1 MRIGIAILNW
11 NGINL
16 LKSNLKGVIDK
27 SGDSTIYIID
37 NNSDDNSVE
46 FVEQNFPQV
55 KLISLDK
62 NYGFAEG
69 YNIGLKH
76 VNEDIVC
83 ILNNDVEV
91 TDKWLDPIKR
101 KLKEKGNCIIQ
112 PNIMDFNNREYY
124 EYAGASGGFIDKFG
138 YPFCRGR
145 IFYTLEKNTNQYSDD
160 KIFWASGACMIIPK
174 RTFYELGGFDKSFFA
189 HMEEIDLCW
198 RGFNKGIECFS
209 STDSVVYHV
218 GAATL
223 KENANKNYLNYRNSL
238 IMLTKNLPLNSL
250 LYVLLIRII
259 LDMISIIRFLIK
271 GRIDLSI
278 SIIKAHLNYFNQANK
293 ILRNREKSLK
303 KENYF
308 RIRSIVY
315 NYFIL
320 GKKKFFS
327 L

>member
-1 MRIGIAILNW
+1 MRIGIVILNW
-11 NGINL
+11 NGVNL
-16 LKSNLKGVIDK
+16 LKSHLKGVVDK
-27 SGDSTIYIID
+27 SEDSTIYIID
-37 NNSDDNSVE
+37 NNSDDDSLE
-46 FVEQNFPQV
+46 FVRQNFPQV
-55 KLISLDK
+55 KLIRLDK

-259 LDMISIIRFLIK
+259 LDMISIIRFFII

-303 KENYF
+303 KENYY

>member
-16 LKSNLKGVIDK
+16 LKSYLKGVVDK

-37 NNSDDNSVE
+37 NNSDDNSLE
-46 FVEQNFPQV
+46 FVKQNFPQV

-91 TDKWLDPIKR
+91 TTKWLDPIKR
-101 KLKEKGNCIIQ
+101 ILKEKENCIIQ
-112 PNIMDFNNREYY
+112 PTIMDFNNREYY

-145 IFYTLEKNTNQYSDD
+145 IFYTLEKNKNQYSDD

-209 STDSVVYHV
+209 STDSIVYHL

-250 LYVLLIRII
+250 LYVLFIRII
-259 LDMISIIRFLIK
+259 LDMISIIRYLII
-271 GRIDLSI
+271 GRIDLSL
-278 SIIKAHLNYFNQANK
+278 SIVKAHLGYFNRANK
-293 ILRNREKSLK
+293 ILRNRDKSLK
-303 KENYF
+303 KENYY

>member
-1 MRIGIAILNW
+1 MRVGIAILNW
-11 NGINL
+11 NGANL
-16 LKSNLKGVIDK
+16 LKSHLKGVVDK
-27 SGDSTIYIID
+27 SGDSKIYIID
-37 NNSDDNSVE
+37 NNSDDNSLE
-46 FVEQNFPQV
+46 FVKQNFPQV

-91 TDKWLDPIKR
+91 TEKWLDPIKII
-101 KLKEKGNCIIQ
+101 LKEKKNCIIQ
-112 PNIMDFNNREYY
+112 PTIMDFNNREYY
-124 EYAGASGGFIDKFG
+124 EYAGASGGYIDKFG

-145 IFYTLEKNTNQYSDD
+145 IFFTVEKNKNQYSDD

-250 LYVLLIRII
+250 LYVLFIRII
-259 LDMISIIRFLIK
+259 LDMISIIRYLII
-271 GRIDLSI
+271 GRIDLSL
-278 SIIKAHLNYFNQANK
+278 SIVKAHLGYFNRANK
-293 ILRNREKSLK
+293 ILRNRDKSLK
-303 KENYF
+303 KENYY
-308 RIRSIVY
+308 RTRSIVF

>member
-16 LKSNLKGVIDK
+16 LKSYLKGVVDK

-37 NNSDDNSVE
+37 NNSDDNSLE
-46 FVEQNFPQV
+46 FVKQNFPQV

-91 TDKWLDPIKR
+91 TEKWLDPIKII
-101 KLKEKGNCIIQ
+101 LKEKKNCIIQ
-112 PNIMDFNNREYY
+112 PTIMDFNNREYY
-124 EYAGASGGFIDKFG
+124 EYAGASGGYIDKFG

-145 IFYTLEKNTNQYSDD
+145 IFFTVEKNKNQYSDD
-160 KIFWASGACMIIPK
+160 KIFWTSGACMIIPK

-209 STDSVVYHV
+209 STDSIVYHL

-250 LYVLLIRII
+250 LYVLFIRII
-259 LDMISIIRFLIK
+259 LDMISIIRYLII
-271 GRIDLSI
+271 GRIDLSL
-278 SIIKAHLNYFNQANK
+278 SIVKAHLGYFNRANK
-293 ILRNREKSLK
+293 ILRNRDKSLK
-303 KENYF
+303 KENYY